1 MRIRLLFILQH
12 MKRFAISLGVFLQV
26 FLFSHL
32 PAFAADTP
40 TSLLTGGLNDAA
52 AGVGYNQN
60 LSLPDII
67 GRLIAAILGA
77 VGLVF
82 IIIIITAG
90 ITYMTAGC
98 DPGKVD
104 KAKQSIT
111 RAIIGI
117 IIIVG
122 AYALTSFVI
131 EQLKNAVA

>member
-1 MRIRLLFILQH
+1 
-12 MKRFAISLGVFLQV
+12 
-26 FLFSHL
+26 
-32 PAFAADTP
+32 
-40 TSLLTGGLNDAA
+40 
-52 AGVGYNQN
+52 
-60 LSLPDII
+60 
-67 GRLIAAILGA
+67 
-77 VGLVF
+77 
-82 IIIIITAG
+82 
-90 ITYMTAGC
+90 MTAGG